1 MARAWQAGFG
11 RAWAMRGR
19 HEIMTRQPASSE
31 RRIDDIE
38 VLRGLSV
45 LMILVS
51 HLRQSLIPWAVP
63 WWDHVTKYY
72 FDLWPAVDLFFA
84 ISGFVIARTL
94 LPAVRAGLAA
104 GQAPRALLAF
114 WVRRAWRILPS
125 AWLWLWLMLLQSAVF
140 NRSGAVD
147 TFHANF
153 EATIAGMLSIANFRL
168 AYMFHQFG
176 YGMSTHYWTLS
187 LEEQFYAVLPLA
199 VLFCG
204 RYLAVVLIVGLLALA
219 ATPQSDM
226 LMCCRAQPL
235 ILGVLLAMAA
245 ETKAF
250 ALFEPVAL
258 ARSRLARLAAF
269 GLPLLCMTAVAAAAQ
284 RITTHPAD
292 VVAVLVLVLVFIAC
306 FDRNCIPPRGILRPL
321 MLWAGTRSYALYL
334 CHLSVFYGARE
345 FWLRMAPAGTKFG
358 PGWGPTLIATAV
370 VVLVVVAELNF
381 RIVER
386 PLRRRG
392 ARIARGIW
400 PGAAVHATASA

>member
-1 MARAWQAGFG
+1 MS
-11 RAWAMRGR
+11 
-19 HEIMTRQPASSE
+19 MTKQPGSTE

-51 HLRQSLIPWAVP
+51 HLRASLIPWGVP

-94 LPAVRAGLAA
+94 LPALRAGQAA

-125 AWLWLWLMLLQSAVF
+125 AWLWLWLMLAQSALF

-153 EATIAGMLSIANFRL
+153 EATIAGMLSVANFRL
-168 AYMFHQFG
+168 ADMFHTFG

-204 RYLAVVLIVGLLALA
+204 RYLAPVLIVGLLALA
-219 ATPQSDM
+219 ATPQSDL

-250 ALFEPVAL
+250 AGFEPVAL
-258 ARSRLARLAAF
+258 ARSRPARAAAF
-269 GLPLLCMTAVAAAAQ
+269 AVPLLCMMAVAPAAQ

-306 FDRNCIPPRGILRPL
+306 FDRDYIPPSGILRPL

-334 CHLSVFYGARE
+334 SHLAIFYGTRE
-345 FWLRMAPAGTKFG
+345 FWSRMAPVGTRFG
-358 PGWGPTLIATAV
+358 PAWGPTLIATAV
-370 VVLVVVAELNF
+370 VVLVAVAELNY

-392 ARIARGIW
+392 ARIARGVW
-400 PGAAVHATASA
+400 PGAAAQSTAPA